1 RVLDPV
7 GTFHIFSDNAFVN
20 PELSNI
26 TGMAQEKGLAD
37 VICQQDVIFLKKYL
51 FPGNLCFKRTVNKN
65 NVTDNHH
72 TYSLISIKTT
82 ISKD

>member
-26 TGMAQEKGLAD
+26 TGMAQEKGPTD
-37 VICQQDVIFLKKYL
+37 VICQQDVIFLKKIAL
-51 FPGNLCFKRTVNKN
+51 FRQSLSQ
-65 NVTDNHH
+65 TDG
-72 TYSLISIKTT
+72 
-82 ISKD
+82 

>member
-1 RVLDPV
+1 
-7 GTFHIFSDNAFVN
+7 GTFHIFSDNTFIN

-51 FPGNLCFKRTVNKN
+51 FPA
-65 NVTDNHH
+65 
-72 TYSLISIKTT
+72 ISVSNGRLTRIT
-82 ISKD
+82 